1 MCSSDLD
8 TLDALRDALRTQLAE
23 GRERA
28 ADAIVRDRVLA
39 ALVGKVSVDLPESL
53 VADETEHRV
62 AHARENAARSGLTLE
77 QALGLQ
83 GFDEARF
90 REDARAHAIRAI
102 TQDLALEAV
111 ARTEDV
117 EVTPEELGRE
127 VASIA
132 ASLGRDP
139 KEVATSLDRSGQIVA
154 LAGDIIRSKA
164 LDILVEHATVTP
176 EDASGSVGIAGESRS
191 EGAS

>member
-1 MCSSDLD
+1 MCSSDLALAKAAGK
-8 TLDALRDALRTQLAE
+8 TLPGKKTPAAKKAAGKTTQMAKPKTP
-23 GRERA
+23 RKTA
-28 ADAIVRDRVLA
+28 AGKAPSAALA
-39 ALVGKVSVDLPESL
+39 AVIGP
-53 VADETEHRV
+53 
-62 AHARENAARSGLTLE
+62 
-77 QALGLQ
+77 
-83 GFDEARF
+83 
-90 REDARAHAIRAI
+90 
-102 TQDLALEAV
+102 EAV
-111 ARTEDV
+111 ARTEDI

-176 EDASGSVGIAGESRS
+176 EDPSGSAGIAGESRS